1 MQSKKISKNKV
12 YALILAGGV
21 GSRFWPFSRELEPKQ
36 FMQLVGKESLL
47 QDTIRRIQGFIKPEN
62 VYIMTNK
69 TYLYEIKKQVD
80 KFRLPEENIIL
91 EPAGKNTAPAIG
103 YFSGFIL
110 KKDKDALFVTLP
122 SDHYIKDK
130 RKFRKTIDKALVPAQ
145 KGFLVTVG
153 IKPRKPSTGYGY
165 IKVKGKTKKTKLN
178 YFLVEKFLEKPNIKK
193 ATKYAAG
200 KDYFWNSGMFIW
212 RADVF
217 LRELRKYQPALDT
230 RLSAIHS
237 KEDLQRVWPG
247 ISPISVDYG
256 IMEHSKNIALVP
268 ADFGWT
274 DLGSWDALEEVLP
287 KDKQKNIIQADS
299 LNYNCEGI
307 SVYSRSGRL
316 ICTLGLND
324 LIIADTPDALLVCHK
339 DKAQDVKQVVDSLK
353 KFKRKEHI
361 VHTTEKRPWGS
372 YTVLQVGE
380 GFKIKIVEIEP
391 KKRLSLQRHTRRAE
405 HWVIVCG
412 TAKITCGDSVK
423 LVHSNESI
431 YIPKFTRHRLENP
444 TEAPLKIVE
453 VQTGEYLGEDDIE
466 RFEDDFVR

>member
-1 MQSKKISKNKV
+1 MQSKKISKDNV

-36 FMQLVGKESLL
+36 FMQLVGKDSLL
-47 QDTIRRIQGFIKPEN
+47 QDTISRLKGFVKIDN

-69 TYLYEIKKQVD
+69 TYLYEIKKQVN

-91 EPAGKNTAPAIG
+91 EPEGKNTAPAIG

-110 KKDKDALFVTLP
+110 KKDKDALFLTLP

-130 RKFRKTIDKALVPAQ
+130 GKFKKTIDNALAPAQ
-145 KGFLVTVG
+145 EGFLVTVG
-153 IKPRKPSTGYGY
+153 IKPRKPSIGYGY
-165 IKVKGKTKKTKLN
+165 IRIKGAIKN
-178 YFLVEKFLEKPNIKK
+178 GYFLVDKFLEKPNIKK
-193 ATKYAAG
+193 ATKYAAS

-217 LRELRKYQPALDT
+217 LRELGKYQPALGE
-230 RLSAIHS
+230 RLSAIHT
-237 KEDLQRVWPG
+237 KEDLQRIWPG
-247 ISPISVDYG
+247 LTSISVDYAV
-256 IMEHSKNIALVP
+256 MEHSKNIALVP
-268 ADFGWT
+268 ANFGWT

-287 KDKQKNIIQADS
+287 KNKQKNIIQADS
-299 LNYNCEGI
+299 LNYNCSGI
-307 SVYSRSGRL
+307 SVYSRSVRL

-339 DKAQDVKQVVDSLK
+339 DKAQDVKRVVDSLK
-353 KFKRKEHI
+353 KCKRKEHI
-361 VHTTEKRPWGS
+361 AHTTDKRPWGS

-391 KKRLSLQRHTRRAE
+391 KKRLSLQRHTNRAE
-405 HWVIVCG
+405 HWVVVCG
-412 TAKITCGDSVK
+412 TAKVTCGDSVK
-423 LVHSNESI
+423 LVRSNESI
-431 YIPKFTRHRLENP
+431 YIPKFTKHRLENP
-444 TEAPLKIVE
+444 GDNPLKIVE